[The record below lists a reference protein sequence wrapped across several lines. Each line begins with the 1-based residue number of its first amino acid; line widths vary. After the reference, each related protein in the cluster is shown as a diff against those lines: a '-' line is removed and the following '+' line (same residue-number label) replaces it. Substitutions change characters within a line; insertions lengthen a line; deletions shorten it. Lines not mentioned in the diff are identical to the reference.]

1 MQCAMQG
8 IPFQVEPEAQSY
20 PLGRLNCDPPVALLR
35 SVMEH
40 MSRVANEKK
49 KGMGRPEF
57 VIFTGDI
64 PSHQLSCQYHQAR
77 VIELVARLQVSHLMT
92 EVGIWGGYNE
102 SSSKFIKVHILRTQ
116 IMRVQQR
123 LVVYVPCSMTWS
135 SGSSWSSGSGAEVI
149 QMMAAGMKSVAD
161 KLYPAMGNND
171 SCHTLVLVK
180 SDQIGS
186 SRSRCPLAEPWGLF
200 GPLNGGSYELN

>member
-1 MQCAMQG
+1 MQG

-102 SSSKFIKVHILRTQ
+102 SSSKFIKVHQ
-116 IMRVQQR
+116 SS
-123 LVVYVPCSMTWS
+123 YVKDTNHAGSTTVGGICSMFHDLELWELLEL
-135 SGSSWSSGSGAEVI
+135 WE
-149 QMMAAGMKSVAD
+149 
-161 KLYPAMGNND
+161 
-171 SCHTLVLVK
+171 
-180 SDQIGS
+180 
-186 SRSRCPLAEPWGLF
+186 RS
-200 GPLNGGSYELN
+200 

>member
-1 MQCAMQG
+1 MQCVMQG

-102 SSSKFIKVHILRTQ
+102 SSSKFIYQGH
-116 IMRVQQR
+116 
-123 LVVYVPCSMTWS
+123 
-135 SGSSWSSGSGAEVI
+135 
-149 QMMAAGMKSVAD
+149 KSC
-161 KLYPAMGNND
+161 GFNNGWWYMFHMFHD
-171 SCHTLVLVK
+171 LELWELLELWE
-180 SDQIGS
+180 
-186 SRSRCPLAEPWGLF
+186 RS
-200 GPLNGGSYELN
+200 